1 LNDEIPRLHDEIDR
15 LKLAYNAA
23 VDETQALK
31 IQLEERSLVTANNP
45 SITAVS
51 IIIYYRL
58 IACFG

>member
-1 LNDEIPRLHDEIDR
+1 LNDEIPRLHGEIDR

-23 VDETQALK
+23 VDETQTLK
-31 IQLEERSLVTANNP
+31 IQLEERALVTANNP

-58 IACFG
+58 IACFD

>member
-1 LNDEIPRLHDEIDR
+1 MNGEIDR

-23 VDETQALK
+23 VDETQTLK
-31 IQLEERSLVTANNP
+31 IQLEERALVTANNP

-58 IACFG
+58 IACFH